1 MNFKKIGKYL
11 IKLFISAVVSFIII
25 SLICF
30 FYYNIP
36 VHYTNNEGY
45 TDYILEKNK
54 IQSRATEGY
63 ALGKTN
69 NEGLNNYD
77 DYTGQPIDILILG
90 SSQFEAFNVMQN
102 DNLTAQLSNMLGDD
116 YSIYNLGVSGHDF
129 LRCTQNLDKA
139 LEKYNPKKYVIMEVS
154 DLCLSNKDI
163 NDALNNKIPELKSS
177 ENKFILTLEK
187 IPALRCFY
195 NQVDNT
201 VHKNNTSSETPKYT
215 DDISES
221 LELLLNKISH
231 SADKYGVQII
241 FLYHSPETAEN
252 DSISEQKQL
261 WITLCDKNNINF
273 IDMTEDFSNALNNNE
288 YVYGF
293 LNTLPNFGH
302 LNKTGHKIIA
312 EKISKFIITG
322 E

>member
-1 MNFKKIGKYL
+1 M
-11 IKLFISAVVSFIII
+11 
-25 SLICF
+25 
-30 FYYNIP
+30 
-36 VHYTNNEGY
+36 
-45 TDYILEKNK
+45 
-54 IQSRATEGY
+54 
-63 ALGKTN
+63 
-69 NEGLNNYD
+69 
-77 DYTGQPIDILILG
+77 
-90 SSQFEAFNVMQN
+90 
-102 DNLTAQLSNMLGDD
+102 
-116 YSIYNLGVSGHDF
+116 
-129 LRCTQNLDKA
+129 
-139 LEKYNPKKYVIMEVS
+139 
-154 DLCLSNKDI
+154 
-163 NDALNNKIPELKSS
+163 
-177 ENKFILTLEK
+177 EK